1 MSERSFSPNYNFNNN
16 YDNNYKNYIDFDKLS
31 NYSFNEKNFNP
42 FKDLNNSF
50 EYSVDNNSPFG
61 NQLFPDDKLN
71 QTFIPKAT
79 DFVYSES
86 KIDQVTTKFTDKL
99 LGNKMKRCKKYP
111 TQKKTT
117 RTPKKEKEVCIEIY
131 NGIKKIMGR
140 KKRNDS
146 NKGSHTKNTPD
157 NIMRKI
163 KSNFFGYIHNLLNKS
178 LISKD
183 IIFSKLDSKINKEL
197 KKDFNLNLL
206 DRTIRDIYEKT
217 EISSKLRKISVINSN
232 INKEI
237 IQKIYQENIEEQTIK
252 ILNLTYFELFQI
264 FRSKI
269 KSIDYKLEIKKS
281 QIPLLNTD
289 EFCDIDKFFEKI
301 VNEEENK
308 NNESQ
313 ENIDNY
319 LSEIKKLCINY
330 ENWFI
335 DKKGRNRRKKNDN
348 YN

>member
-1 MSERSFSPNYNFNNN
+1 MSERSFSPNYNFN
-16 YDNNYKNYIDFDKLS
+16 NNYKNYIDFDKLS

-50 EYSVDNNSPFG
+50 EYSVDDNSPFG

-79 DFVYSES
+79 DFFYSEN

-99 LGNKMKRCKKYP
+99 LGNKMKRCKNYP

-140 KKRNDS
+140 KRRNDS

-157 NIMRKI
+157 NIMPKI
-163 KSNFFGYIHNLLNKS
+163 KSNFFGYIHLLNKS

-183 IIFSKLDSKINKEL
+183 IRFSKLDSKINKEL

-217 EISSKLRKISVINSN
+217 GISSKLTKISIINSN

-237 IQKIYQENIEEQTIK
+237 IQKN
-252 ILNLTYFELFQI
+252 
-264 FRSKI
+264 
-269 KSIDYKLEIKKS
+269 IKK
-281 QIPLLNTD
+281 IM
-289 EFCDIDKFFEKI
+289 
-301 VNEEENK
+301 
-308 NNESQ
+308 
-313 ENIDNY
+313 
-319 LSEIKKLCINY
+319 
-330 ENWFI
+330 
-335 DKKGRNRRKKNDN
+335 RNRL
-348 YN
+348 